1 MNSVNNM
8 LKNVK
13 NHDIILGVIIV
24 IYILGGYQTPHEIAP
39 YINNLVSYVIMIIL
53 FLMAIMNTNIV
64 VAVLLGAAFFVLVQ
78 RTHSTHPTNVMPSQS
93 YRDTVMNNLNVNN
106 TFNSNSQENK
116 QELEEI
122 MVNNISTI
130 NFKTENLEEP
140 TFKPIVSNSQNVFEL
155 Q

>member
-1 MNSVNNM
+1 MNSLNNM
-8 LKNVK
+8 FKNVK

-24 IYILGGYQTPHEIAP
+24 IYILGGYQTPHELAP
-39 YINNLVSYVIMIIL
+39 YINNLVSYLIIFIII
-53 FLMAIMNTNIV
+53 FLIAMNTNII

-78 RTHSTHPTNVMPSQS
+78 RSHTTHPTNVMPSQS
-93 YRDTVMNNLNVNN
+93 YRDTVMNNLNVDN
-106 TFNSNSQENK
+106 TFNSNSQDNK

-122 MVNNISTI
+122 IVNNISTI

-140 TFKPIVSNSQNVFEL
+140 TFKPTVSNSQNVFEL

>member
-1 MNSVNNM
+1 MNSLNNM

-53 FLMAIMNTNIV
+53 FLMALMNTNIV

-78 RTHSTHPTNVMPSQS
+78 RTHTTHPKNVMPSQS
-93 YRDTVMNNLNVNN
+93 YRDTVMNNLNVSN
-106 TFNSNSQENK
+106 TFNSNAQENK

-140 TFKPIVSNSQNVFEL
+140 TFKPTVSNSQNVFEL